1 MIGTLL
7 SGFGSPVVEAA
18 KTLGGILTLAG
29 RAVWSIRRADS
40 RELWRAF
47 YRMGVQSLP
56 IVIATALFTGAIMVI
71 QAALYMKQFEGL
83 GTQGLL
89 GWGACYVVFREI
101 GPVLIGLMFNGR
113 VGANNTA
120 ELGTMAVTEQIDALR
135 ALAIDPIGYLVVPR
149 VVAMII
155 CLVMLVVYGDICAI
169 LGGMVVGWALLGVG
183 PSSFYNSVIQYI
195 TLEDFTMGIWKALT
209 FGVTIALVSSYFGT
223 TTGGGAV
230 GVGRSVNASVVASAL
245 GLMILNFVVTSLL
258 I

>member
-1 MIGTLL
+1 VKRVLAALGA
-7 SGFGSPVVEAA
+7 PVVEAA
-18 KTLGGILTLAG
+18 STLGGILTLGG
-29 RAVWSIRRADS
+29 RILRSVRRADS

-56 IVIATALFTGAIMVI
+56 IIIMTALFTGAIMVI
-71 QAALYMKQFEGL
+71 QAALYMKRFTGI

-89 GWGACYVVFREI
+89 GWGACYIVFREI

-149 VVAMII
+149 IIAMVL
-155 CLVMLVVYGDICAI
+155 CLFFLVIYGDICAI
-169 LGGMVVGWALLGVG
+169 FGGMMVGWALLGVT
-183 PSSFYNSVIQYI
+183 PASFINSILQYI
-195 TLEDFTMGIWKALT
+195 TLEDFTMGLWKAVT
-209 FGVTIALVSSYFGT
+209 FGLTIALVSSYFGT

-245 GLMILNFVVTSLL
+245 GLMILNFVVTSILL
-258 I
+258 